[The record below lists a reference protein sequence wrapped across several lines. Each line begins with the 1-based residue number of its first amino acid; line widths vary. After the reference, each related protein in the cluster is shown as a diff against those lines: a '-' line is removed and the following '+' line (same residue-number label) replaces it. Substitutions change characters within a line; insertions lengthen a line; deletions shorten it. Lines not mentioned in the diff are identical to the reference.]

1 MTISSVP
8 AARPAASTGR
18 YERAFAASAERGGYL
33 TVPFFMV
40 GDPNPEAFLA
50 LVDAAVE
57 AGADALELGIPFSDP
72 VADGPAVQGA
82 AMRARAAGVDKSK
95 AFDLM
100 AQLRQRHPEV
110 PVGLLVYANL
120 VWTPSPD
127 AFFRRCAEAGVDSV
141 LTADVPVHHIA
152 PIRDAASAH
161 GVQTVLI
168 APSNATDEDV
178 RLIATLSEGY
188 VYFVSR
194 SGVTGTDK
202 AAGTPSPV
210 VMAALKKYGAPPT
223 LLGFGISRPEH
234 VRAALAAGAAG
245 VISGSAVSTAIAD
258 NPDLPDAVAAVQALV
273 RLLSQVEQG

>member
-1 MTISSVP
+1 MTISSAP
-8 AARPAASTGR
+8 AAPTSTGR
-18 YERAFAASAERGGYL
+18 YERAFAGAAERGRHL
-33 TVPFFMV
+33 TVPFLMV
-40 GDPNPEAFLA
+40 GDPNPETFLA
-50 LVDAAVE
+50 LVDGAVE

-95 AFDLM
+95 SFDLM
-100 AQLRQRHPEV
+100 AEVRRRHPEI

-127 AFFRRCAEAGVDSV
+127 VFFRRCAEAGVDSV
-141 LTADVPVHHIA
+141 LTADVPVQHIA

-168 APSNATDEDV
+168 APSNATDEDL
-178 RLIATLSEGY
+178 RLIAELSEGY
-188 VYFVSR
+188 VYLVSR
-194 SGVTGTDK
+194 SGVTGADK

-210 VMAALKKYGAPPT
+210 VMQALRAYGAPPT

-234 VRAALAAGAAG
+234 VVAALEAGAAG
-245 VISGSAVSTAIAD
+245 VISGSAFSTLIAD
-258 NPDLPDAVAAVQALV
+258 NPDPQVLVAEVRALV
-273 RLLSQVEQG
+273 RTLSQAG